1 MKRKSRI
8 EDEKEVR
15 HERLVI
21 GQTTLPKGHSIGKQT
36 SALRTERFERSELF
50 GRLDSFM
57 KIAKKNDA
65 AGEKKDP
72 VVVIENV
79 DDDSNKNTKDDE
91 KNKTNDVELDIVL
104 VKAEE
109 KKSDPDENDTK
120 EPKALIETIE

>member
-21 GQTTLPKGHSIGKQT
+21 GQTTLPKGHSIGKKT

-65 AGEKKDP
+65 SGEKKDP

>member
-21 GQTTLPKGHSIGKQT
+21 GQTTLPKGHSIGKKT